1 MNTENQT
8 NATET
13 NAADVAVVATAP
25 AAKPK
30 YLVQREKRE
39 RFSFGNTWL
48 NAVLAGF
55 VTDKEKLVAH
65 GVQVK
70 AGTKEELEAL
80 TIDEMLPIVQ
90 AAIYAEVYVAP
101 VEEEVEA
108 PVAEVEAEAVAEIEE
123 PAAEAVAETPAEEVA
138 AA

>member
-1 MNTENQT
+1 MNIEN
-8 NATET
+8 NAPVAIVET

-80 TIDEMLPIVQ
+80 SIEAMLPIVQ

-101 VEEEVEA
+101 TPEAEEV
-108 PVAEVEAEAVAEIEE
+108 PVAEQEAEAIAEL
-123 PAAEAVAETPAEEVA
+123 ETPAVEVAAEEVA